1 MMTQIA
7 YTAIAL
13 ATLVTLAAL
22 PVGATTRQGC
32 DDVTN
37 PLCVPFGATDEQQ
50 EGDTIRGSGRAK
62 VLPQ

>member
-7 YTAIAL
+7 YAITL
-13 ATLVTLAAL
+13 ATLAIAL

-37 PLCVPFGATDEQQ
+37 PLCVPFGATDEQR

>member
-1 MMTQIA
+1 MLNQIA
-7 YTAIAL
+7 YTALTL
-13 ATLVTLAAL
+13 ATLAAL

-37 PLCVPFGATDEQQ
+37 PLCVPFGATDEQR
-50 EGDTIRGSGRAK
+50 DTIRGSGRAK

>member
-1 MMTQIA
+1 MLNQIA
-7 YTAIAL
+7 YPAITL
-13 ATLVTLAAL
+13 ATLAALAL

-37 PLCVPFGATDEQQ
+37 PLCVPFGAADERD
-50 EGDTIRGSGRAK
+50 GDTIRGSGRAK

>member
-1 MMTQIA
+1 MMTQIT
-7 YTAIAL
+7 YTAL
-13 ATLVTLAAL
+13 TLAILAAITL

-37 PLCVPFGATDEQQ
+37 PLCVPFGAADEQR
-50 EGDTIRGSGRAK
+50 EGDTIRGSGR

>member
-7 YTAIAL
+7 YTAITL
-13 ATLVTLAAL
+13 ATLATLAA
-22 PVGATTRQGC
+22 PVEATARQGC
-32 DDVTN
+32 DDYAN
-37 PLCVPFGATDEQQ
+37 PLCVPFGATDEQR

>member
-1 MMTQIA
+1 MMTHTL
-7 YTAIAL
+7 TALTL
-13 ATLVTLAAL
+13 ATLAAIAL

-32 DDVTN
+32 DDYAN
-37 PLCVPFGATDEQQ
+37 PLCVPFGATDEQR